1 MIGTGTV
8 ARWVLEAIRRERL
21 RLQDTYGL
29 KFLVVAIANRSGVS
43 ARHDGHDLA
52 RISALLDAGESLAAL
67 EGARHFPTALE
78 ALSELD
84 IDVLAEVSQSPATDG
99 EPGLSHM
106 RTAIEGGIAVATS
119 NKWPVA
125 LAGLELAA
133 LAGGKGVG
141 FRAESTVM
149 SGTPLLSA
157 FVEGLGGAKP
167 VRLRGILN
175 ATVNYVCSRMA
186 EGSTY
191 EAALRA
197 AQEQGLAERDPSA
210 DMDGLD
216 SAAKVMVLSA
226 LVFGEQLRLDD
237 VSRRGISELA
247 PGEVEEA
254 LAAGRRIREVSRLDP
269 ATRTFSVTATALED
283 SDSLIGIEDTM
294 NCATLEVE
302 PLGAVTVI
310 GPGAGPQLA
319 GQGVFSDLIRLA
331 QRVSA

>member
-8 ARWVLEAIRRERL
+8 GRWVLEAIRRERS
-21 RLQDTYGL
+21 RWQDTYGL
-29 KFLVVAIANRSGVS
+29 EFRVVAIANRSGAS
-43 ARHDGHDLA
+43 ALPDGHDLA
-52 RISALLDAGESLAAL
+52 QISALLDAGESLAGV
-67 EGARHFPTALE
+67 EGARHFPAALE

-125 LAGLELAA
+125 LAGVELTT
-133 LAGGKGVG
+133 LAGRKGVG

-157 FVEGLGGAKP
+157 LVEGLGGAKP
-167 VRLRGILN
+167 LRLRGILN

-186 EGSTY
+186 QGSSY
-191 EAALRA
+191 EAALSA
-197 AQEQGLAERDPSA
+197 AQEHGLAERDPSA

-237 VSRRGISELA
+237 VTRRGISELG
-247 PGEVEEA
+247 PGEVQEA
-254 LAAGRRIREVSRLDP
+254 LATGRRIREISRLDP
-269 ATRTFSVTATALED
+269 GRRIFSVKATALED
-283 SDSLIGIEDTM
+283 SDSLTGIEDTM

-302 PLGAVTVI
+302 PLGAVTII

-319 GQGVFSDLIRLA
+319 GQGVLSDLIRLA